1 MRSRNACALVS
12 VYSLVCRGTPGS
24 PWYRLVS
31 MEVEIRNRELKFELS
46 NMISLNLMARI
57 MNIITYLQE

>member
-1 MRSRNACALVS
+1 
-12 VYSLVCRGTPGS
+12 
-24 PWYRLVS
+24 VS